1 MGVLFLTA
9 RDGYAFSGAAGDRT
23 VIDAPEGSLGT
34 HGYVSTDPDLQ
45 ALFIASGRGIKPG
58 MVLDSVNNVD
68 VAPTAATLLGLQIPN
83 PDGTVLTD
91 ILTSG
96 SSAMRR

>member
-1 MGVLFLTA
+1 
-9 RDGYAFSGAAGDRT
+9 
-23 VIDAPEGSLGT
+23 
-34 HGYVSTDPDLQ
+34 
-45 ALFIASGRGIKPG
+45 

-83 PDGTVLTD
+83 PDGKVLTD

-96 SSAMRR
+96 SAAMRR